1 MEVKGVVMAQK
12 QGNLIFLLEGGEFY
26 KVSHKYYPKAK
37 VGDELNIIKRKP
49 SRYKYIIPLV
59 ASFLLFFFLTSV
71 FSNPIYGYVSI
82 DINPSLELSI
92 NKRHKVIGVT
102 PLNEQG
108 EETFNSLDLIGKDID
123 LALSKIVLNFNEQ
136 GLFVQQEANLILTI
150 VTTLEKNNDNF
161 DLVIKESVKK
171 ALEENQVKN
180 NSYVIPAKIDQRNQS
195 SENGISTAK
204 HVIQQISTNN
214 GWEINKDV
222 LINKGINETLK
233 EKGINVE
240 EVIKEAQEKNNS
252 NNKSN
257 NNSNKI
263 KDEKHPP
270 SPSNLNN
277 NKNNTKDE
285 NHPSNRNNT
294 KDENHPSIRNN
305 TNDENHP
312 SNKNNTKDGNHP
324 SNESNNNVTPN
335 NRTKNN

>member
-240 EVIKEAQEKNNS
+240 EVIKEAQGKNNS
-252 NNKSN
+252 NNKS